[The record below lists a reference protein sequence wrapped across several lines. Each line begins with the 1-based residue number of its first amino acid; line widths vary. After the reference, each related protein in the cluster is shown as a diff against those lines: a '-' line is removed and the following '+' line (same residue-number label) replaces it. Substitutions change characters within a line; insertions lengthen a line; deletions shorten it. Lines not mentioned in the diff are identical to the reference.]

1 MAISTETLR
10 AMIRDFNGF
19 ELSDEEL
26 ELVRPELESYLA
38 EVEKIQEL
46 DLASVMSS
54 RLLRAKDG
62 GDSDA

>member
-10 AMIRDFNGF
+10 AMIRDFKGL

-38 EVEKIQEL
+38 EVEKIREL

>member
-10 AMIRDFNGF
+10 AMIRDFKGF

-38 EVEKIQEL
+38 EVENIRDL